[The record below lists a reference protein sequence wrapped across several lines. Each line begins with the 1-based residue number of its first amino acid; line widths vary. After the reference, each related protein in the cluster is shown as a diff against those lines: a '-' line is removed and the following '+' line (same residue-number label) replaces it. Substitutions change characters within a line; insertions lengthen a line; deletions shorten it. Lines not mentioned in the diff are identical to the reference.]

1 MGGLLVYFFVME
13 GQGRTLEEIDTM
25 YLTKVIPWK
34 SNKWVAPL
42 PSEMAK
48 IRKQAGTH
56 EDGELADPK
65 VSDDMEKASTELG
78 DAHDRATTSGTTNGN
93 VANNEAVNKEGNI

>member
-1 MGGLLVYFFVME
+1 ME

-34 SNKWVAPL
+34 SNKWVPPL
-42 PSEMAK
+42 PSEMAQ
-48 IRKQAGTH
+48 IRKEAGTH
-56 EDGELADPK
+56 EEAELANPK

-78 DAHDRATTSGTTNGN
+78 DATNRAAADSAPNGH
-93 VANNEAVNKEGNI
+93 VATDGAANKEARA